1 VADAGKAEDPGR
13 EKTVTPNFSAHLSKI
28 LQHTALILAGHGS
41 TQNADSSRFTRETA
55 KRLGKRRIFK
65 EVRAGF
71 WKESPSF
78 QEVFHGLE
86 AKEAIVVPWFLTRG
100 YFVEKVLAE
109 QFASTPIPVRVV
121 EPIGSRPEIVDLVRA
136 RAERL
141 RRAQFKFK
149 FKLKKAIEGL
159 LGISKSD
166 RSPCTQEAG
175 RPLRGRP
182 SGVFPGS
189 FGFAVRETSLLLAS
203 HGTPLHKGSR
213 VAADGLA
220 EELGKDGYRVAKAMF
235 LEEEPKI
242 ADWRQVAAPEGPVM
256 VLPHFLAG
264 GLHGSE
270 DVPGL
275 LGIPHGREGW
285 HRVDGRW
292 IGYGAPIGQPEE
304 MESLILRMLGCED

>member
-1 VADAGKAEDPGR
+1 MVKFKE
-13 EKTVTPNFSAHLSKI
+13 
-28 LQHTALILAGHGS
+28 TALILAGHGS
-41 TQNADSSRFTRETA
+41 TKNRDSSRHTRETA
-55 KRLGKRRIFK
+55 KRLAKKGIFK

-78 QEVFHGLE
+78 QEVFLGLE

-109 QFASTPIPVRVV
+109 QFKETPIPTRIVD
-121 EPIGSRPEIVDLVRA
+121 PIGSRPEIIELMRGRA
-136 RAERL
+136 RRLAERSFTFTIT
-141 RRAQFKFK
+141 FKK
-149 FKLKKAIEGL
+149 FWKSL
-159 LGISKSD
+159 LGIS
-166 RSPCTQEAG
+166 QQ
-175 RPLRGRP
+175 
-182 SGVFPGS
+182 SGNGLKFEEV
-189 FGFAVRETSLLLAS
+189 SLLLAS

-213 VAADGLA
+213 TAADGLA
-220 EELGKDGYRVAKAMF
+220 DELGKDGYRVAKAMF

-275 LGIPHGREGW
+275 LGISHGREGW

-292 IGYGAPIGQPEE
+292 IGYGAPIGTPDE
-304 MESLILRMLGCED
+304 MAELILKMVGAED

>member
-1 VADAGKAEDPGR
+1 MVKFKE
-13 EKTVTPNFSAHLSKI
+13 
-28 LQHTALILAGHGS
+28 TALILAGHGS
-41 TQNADSSRFTRETA
+41 TKNADSSRHTRETA
-55 KRLGKRRIFK
+55 RRLQRRGIFK

-78 QEVFHGLE
+78 QEVFQGLQ

-109 QFASTPIPVRVV
+109 QFGSTPIPVRVV
-121 EPIGSRPEIVDLVRA
+121 EPIGSRAEIVGLMRA
-136 RAERL
+136 RAQRL
-141 RRAQFKFK
+141 AEGSFRFRFRFKR
-149 FKLKKAIEGL
+149 AIEGL
-159 LGISKSD
+159 LGIAKSEGD
-166 RSPCTQEAG
+166 G
-175 RPLRGRP
+175 RWEMEDGIKL
-182 SGVFPGS
+182 
-189 FGFAVRETSLLLAS
+189 EHTSLLLAS

-213 VAADGLA
+213 LAADGLA
-220 EELGKDGYRVAKAMF
+220 EELGKDGYRVARAMF

-242 ADWRQVAAPEGPVM
+242 ADWRQVAASEGPVM

-285 HRVDGRW
+285 HKVDGRW
-292 IGYGAPIGQPEE
+292 IGYGAPIGMPEE
-304 MESLILRMLGCED
+304 MTELILKMVEAEEEGLRD

>member
-1 VADAGKAEDPGR
+1 M
-13 EKTVTPNFSAHLSKI
+13 
-28 LQHTALILAGHGS
+28 ILAGHGS
-41 TQNADSSRFTRETA
+41 TKNRDSSRHTRETA
-55 KRLGKRRIFK
+55 KRLAKKGIFK

-78 QEVFHGLE
+78 QEVFHGLQ

-109 QFASTPIPVRVV
+109 QFGSTPIPVRVV
-121 EPIGSRPEIVDLVRA
+121 EPIGSRPEVVGLMRA
-136 RAERL
+136 RAQRLAERSFTFTF
-141 RRAQFKFK
+141 RFT
-149 FKLKKAIEGL
+149 KAIEGL
-159 LGISKSD
+159 LRISKSEGD
-166 RSPCTQEAG
+166 GRSKMEDGIKLQH
-175 RPLRGRP
+175 
-182 SGVFPGS
+182 
-189 FGFAVRETSLLLAS
+189 TSLLLAS

-220 EELGKDGYRVAKAMF
+220 QELGKDGYRVARAMF

-285 HRVDGRW
+285 HKVDGRW

-304 MESLILRMLGCED
+304 MTELVLKMVKEVVNVKVLS

>member
-1 VADAGKAEDPGR
+1 MKLKE
-13 EKTVTPNFSAHLSKI
+13 
-28 LQHTALILAGHGS
+28 TALILAGHGS
-41 TQNADSSRFTRETA
+41 TKNKDSSRHTRETA
-55 KRLGKRRIFK
+55 RRLQKRGIFK

-100 YFVEKVLAE
+100 YFVEKVLTE
-109 QFASTPIPVRVV
+109 QFKETPIPTKISD
-121 EPIGSRPEIVDLVRA
+121 PIGARPEIVHLMKQRAQRLRA
-136 RAERL
+136 RMKMKMKMKKWVSRIFGMGKKDEDGRSEMGDGLRL
-141 RRAQFKFK
+141 
-149 FKLKKAIEGL
+149 E
-159 LGISKSD
+159 
-166 RSPCTQEAG
+166 
-175 RPLRGRP
+175 
-182 SGVFPGS
+182 
-189 FGFAVRETSLLLAS
+189 ETSLLLAS

-285 HRVDGRW
+285 HRVEGRW
-292 IGYGAPIGQPEE
+292 IGYGAPIGTPEE
-304 MESLILRMLGCED
+304 MTELILKMVGGGDRD

>member
-1 VADAGKAEDPGR
+1 MKFKE
-13 EKTVTPNFSAHLSKI
+13 
-28 LQHTALILAGHGS
+28 TALILAGHGS
-41 TQNADSSRFTRETA
+41 TKNPDSSRHTRETA
-55 KRLGKRRIFK
+55 RRLQKRGIFK

-109 QFASTPIPVRVV
+109 QFGSTPIPVRISD
-121 EPIGSRPEIVDLVRA
+121 PIGARPEIVDLVRA

-141 RRAQFKFK
+141 ARAKFKFKFK
-149 FKLKKAIEGL
+149 FKLKRAIEGL
-159 LGISKSD
+159 LGIARPEED
-166 RSPCTQEAG
+166 G
-175 RPLRGRP
+175 RWEMGD
-182 SGVFPGS
+182 
-189 FGFAVRETSLLLAS
+189 GFKFEEMSLLLAS
-203 HGTPLHKGSR
+203 HGTPLHTGSR
-213 VAADGLA
+213 KAADGLA
-220 EELGKDGYRVAKAMF
+220 EELGKDGYRVARAMF

-270 DVPGL
+270 DVPGM

-285 HRVDGRW
+285 HKVDGRW
-292 IGYGAPIGQPEE
+292 IGYGAPIGQPDE
-304 MESLILRMLGCED
+304 MTELILKMVGADS

>member
-1 VADAGKAEDPGR
+1 VKFKE
-13 EKTVTPNFSAHLSKI
+13 
-28 LQHTALILAGHGS
+28 TALILAGHGS
-41 TQNADSSRFTRETA
+41 TKNRDSSRHTRETA
-55 KRLGKRRIFK
+55 KRLQRRRIFK

-78 QEVFHGLE
+78 QEVFHGLQ

-100 YFVEKVLAE
+100 YFVEKVLSE
-109 QFASTPIPVRVV
+109 QFAKTPIPCRIV
-121 EPIGSRPEIVDLVRA
+121 EPLGSRPEIVGLMKK

-141 RRAQFKFK
+141 RTRIRMRMRIRKWVSRIVGIGKQDGDRRWEMEDGV
-149 FKLKKAIEGL
+149 KLEH
-159 LGISKSD
+159 
-166 RSPCTQEAG
+166 
-175 RPLRGRP
+175 
-182 SGVFPGS
+182 
-189 FGFAVRETSLLLAS
+189 TSLLLAS

-220 EELGKDGYRVAKAMF
+220 EELGKDGYKVSRAMF

-264 GLHGSE
+264 GLHGAE

-285 HRVDGRW
+285 YEVDGRW
-292 IGYGAPIGQPEE
+292 VGYGAPIGQPEE
-304 MESLILRMLGCED
+304 MESLILKMVGAE

>member
-1 VADAGKAEDPGR
+1 MVKF
-13 EKTVTPNFSAHLSKI
+13 EK
-28 LQHTALILAGHGS
+28 TALILAGHGS
-41 TQNADSSRFTRETA
+41 TKNRDSSRHTRETA
-55 KRLGKRRIFK
+55 RRLQRRGIFK

-109 QFASTPIPVRVV
+109 QFKDTPIPTRIVD
-121 EPIGSRPEIVDLVRA
+121 PIGARPEIIDLVRA

-141 RRAQFKFK
+141 ARARFKFRFR
-149 FKLKKAIEGL
+149 FKRAIEGL
-159 LGISKSD
+159 LGIAKSD

-220 EELGKDGYRVAKAMF
+220 QELGKDGYRVARAMF

-242 ADWRQVAAPEGPVM
+242 AQSSRHTRETAKRQNNSN
-256 VLPHFLAG
+256 L
-264 GLHGSE
+264 
-270 DVPGL
+270 
-275 LGIPHGREGW
+275 R
-285 HRVDGRW
+285 DGQKDH
-292 IGYGAPIGQPEE
+292 P
-304 MESLILRMLGCED
+304 

>member
-1 VADAGKAEDPGR
+1 M
-13 EKTVTPNFSAHLSKI
+13 
-28 LQHTALILAGHGS
+28 
-41 TQNADSSRFTRETA
+41 
-55 KRLGKRRIFK
+55 
-65 EVRAGF
+65 
-71 WKESPSF
+71 
-78 QEVFHGLE
+78 
-86 AKEAIVVPWFLTRG
+86 
-100 YFVEKVLAE
+100 
-109 QFASTPIPVRVV
+109 
-121 EPIGSRPEIVDLVRA
+121 
-136 RAERL
+136 
-141 RRAQFKFK
+141 
-149 FKLKKAIEGL
+149 
-159 LGISKSD
+159 
-166 RSPCTQEAG
+166 
-175 RPLRGRP
+175 
-182 SGVFPGS
+182 
-189 FGFAVRETSLLLAS
+189 SLLLAS

-285 HRVDGRW
+285 HKVDGRW

-304 MESLILRMLGCED
+304 MTELVLKMVEEVVNVNVNVKVKVNGG

>member
-1 VADAGKAEDPGR
+1 LVKH
-13 EKTVTPNFSAHLSKI
+13 K
-28 LQHTALILAGHGS
+28 QTALILAGHGS
-41 TQNADSSRFTRETA
+41 TKNAQSSRHTRETA
-55 KRLGKRRIFK
+55 KRLQKIGIFK

-86 AKEAIVVPWFLTRG
+86 AKEAVVVPWFLTRG
-100 YFVEKVLAE
+100 YFVEKVLSE
-109 QFASTPIPVRVV
+109 QFSNTPIPTRILD
-121 EPIGSRPEIVDLVRA
+121 PIGARPEVLQLMKS
-136 RAERL
+136 RAEKL
-141 RRAQFKFK
+141 RSRIKIK
-149 FKLKKAIEGL
+149 IKIRKWVSRM
-159 LGISKSD
+159 LGIWHEGGD
-166 RSPCTQEAG
+166 GRSEMG
-175 RPLRGRP
+175 NGVRPE
-182 SGVFPGS
+182 
-189 FGFAVRETSLLLAS
+189 ETSLLLAS

-213 VAADGLA
+213 VAADRLA
-220 EELGKDGYRVAKAMF
+220 EELGKDGYRISKAMF

-242 ADWRQVAAPEGPVM
+242 ADWRNVAAPEGPVM

-292 IGYGAPIGQPEE
+292 IGYGAPIGTPEE
-304 MESLILRMLGCED
+304 MTELILKMVGAEAD

>member
-1 VADAGKAEDPGR
+1 M
-13 EKTVTPNFSAHLSKI
+13 
-28 LQHTALILAGHGS
+28 
-41 TQNADSSRFTRETA
+41 
-55 KRLGKRRIFK
+55 
-65 EVRAGF
+65 
-71 WKESPSF
+71 
-78 QEVFHGLE
+78 
-86 AKEAIVVPWFLTRG
+86 
-100 YFVEKVLAE
+100 EKVLVE
-109 QFASTPIPVRVV
+109 QFKDTPIPVKISD
-121 EPIGSRPEIVDLVRA
+121 PIGARPEVLQLMKK
-136 RAERL
+136 RAEMLRTRIRMRMRIREIIDLLTGKHRVRL
-141 RRAQFKFK
+141 
-149 FKLKKAIEGL
+149 E
-159 LGISKSD
+159 
-166 RSPCTQEAG
+166 
-175 RPLRGRP
+175 
-182 SGVFPGS
+182 
-189 FGFAVRETSLLLAS
+189 ETTLLLAS

-292 IGYGAPIGQPEE
+292 IGYGAPIGMPEE
-304 MESLILRMLGCED
+304 MEELILKMVYKKPNSVYLTIPRYSPRPVNKNNLAQMNRMIYGMCF

>member
-1 VADAGKAEDPGR
+1 MKLKD
-13 EKTVTPNFSAHLSKI
+13 
-28 LQHTALILAGHGS
+28 TALILAGHGS
-41 TQNADSSRFTRETA
+41 TKNKDSSRHTRETA
-55 KRLGKRRIFK
+55 RRLQKRGIFK

-78 QEVFHGLE
+78 QEVFHGLG

-109 QFASTPIPVRVV
+109 QFADTPIPVRIVD
-121 EPIGSRPEIVDLVRA
+121 PIGARPEIVDLVRA

-141 RRAQFKFK
+141 FAAQLKFK
-149 FKLKKAIEGL
+149 FKLKRFLEGL
-159 LGISKSD
+159 RGISKSMG
-166 RSPCTQEAG
+166 AG
-175 RPLRGRP
+175 FSL
-182 SGVFPGS
+182 V
-189 FGFAVRETSLLLAS
+189 ETSLLLAS
-203 HGTPLHKGSR
+203 HGTPLHTGSR
-213 VAADGLA
+213 KAADGLA
-220 EELGKDGYRVAKAMF
+220 EALGKDGYRVAKAMF

-242 ADWRQVAAPEGPVM
+242 ADWRKVAAPEGPVM

-285 HRVDGRW
+285 HRVEGRW
-292 IGYGAPIGQPEE
+292 IGYGAPIGTPAE
-304 MESLILRMLGCED
+304 MENLILKILKPMSPA

>member
-1 VADAGKAEDPGR
+1 
-13 EKTVTPNFSAHLSKI
+13 
-28 LQHTALILAGHGS
+28 
-41 TQNADSSRFTRETA
+41 
-55 KRLGKRRIFK
+55 
-65 EVRAGF
+65 VRAGF

-78 QEVFHGLE
+78 QEVFHGLQ
-86 AKEAIVVPWFLTRG
+86 AREAIVVPWFLTRG

-109 QFASTPIPVRVV
+109 QFSNTPVPTRISD
-121 EPIGSRPEIVDLVRA
+121 PIGARAEIVDLVRA

-141 RRAQFKFK
+141 ARAQFKFK
-149 FKLKKAIEGL
+149 FKFKRAIEGL
-159 LGISKSD
+159 LGIARPEED
-166 RSPCTQEAG
+166 G
-175 RPLRGRP
+175 RWEMGD
-182 SGVFPGS
+182 
-189 FGFAVRETSLLLAS
+189 GFKFEEMSLLLAS

-213 VAADGLA
+213 LAADGLA
-220 EELGKDGYRVAKAMF
+220 EELKKDGYKISRAMF

-285 HRVDGRW
+285 HKVDGRW

-304 MESLILRMLGCED
+304 MTELILKMLGVDS

>member
-1 VADAGKAEDPGR
+1 MKFKE
-13 EKTVTPNFSAHLSKI
+13 
-28 LQHTALILAGHGS
+28 TALILAGHGS
-41 TQNADSSRFTRETA
+41 TKNAQSSRHTRETA
-55 KRLGKRRIFK
+55 KRLAKKGIFK

-109 QFASTPIPVRVV
+109 QFASTPIPVRIV

-141 RRAQFKFK
+141 RGRIRMRIRIKE
-149 FKLKKAIEGL
+149 IIDL
-159 LGISKSD
+159 LTGKH
-166 RSPCTQEAG
+166 R
-175 RPLRGRP
+175 
-182 SGVFPGS
+182 
-189 FGFAVRETSLLLAS
+189 VRLEEISLLLAS

-213 VAADGLA
+213 TAADGLA
-220 EELGKDGYRVAKAMF
+220 EELGKDGYRVARAMF

-285 HRVDGRW
+285 HKVDGRW

-304 MESLILRMLGCED
+304 MTELVLKMVEEVVNVNVKVNGGRGYGLQADR

>member
-1 VADAGKAEDPGR
+1 MMKFKE
-13 EKTVTPNFSAHLSKI
+13 
-28 LQHTALILAGHGS
+28 TALILAGHGS
-41 TQNADSSRFTRETA
+41 TKNAQSSRHTRETA
-55 KRLGKRRIFK
+55 KRLAKKGIFK

-78 QEVFHGLE
+78 QEVFHGLQ

-109 QFASTPIPVRVV
+109 QFGSTPIPVRVV
-121 EPIGSRPEIVDLVRA
+121 EPIGARPEIVDLVRA

-141 RRAQFKFK
+141 RREQFKFK
-149 FKLKKAIEGL
+149 FKLKKAIEGI
-159 LGISKSD
+159 LGIPKSVGD
-166 RSPCTQEAG
+166 GIKLEQ
-175 RPLRGRP
+175 
-182 SGVFPGS
+182 
-189 FGFAVRETSLLLAS
+189 TSLLLAS

-220 EELGKDGYRVAKAMF
+220 QELGKDGYRVARAMF

-285 HRVDGRW
+285 HKVDGRW

-304 MESLILRMLGCED
+304 MTELVLKMVEEVVNVNVNVKVKVKVNGG

>member
-1 VADAGKAEDPGR
+1 M
-13 EKTVTPNFSAHLSKI
+13 NFRN
-28 LQHTALILAGHGS
+28 TALILAGHGS
-41 TQNADSSRFTRETA
+41 TKNSDSSRHTRETA
-55 KRLGKRRIFK
+55 RRLQKRGMFK

-71 WKESPSF
+71 WKENPSF
-78 QEVFHGLE
+78 QEVFQGLQAEE
-86 AKEAIVVPWFLTRG
+86 AVVVPWFLTRG
-100 YFVEKVLAE
+100 YFVEKVLTE
-109 QFASTPIPVRVV
+109 QFSDTPIPCRIV
-121 EPIGSRPEIVDLVRA
+121 EPLGSRPEIVRLIKK

-141 RRAQFKFK
+141 RGFSLTFRFTLAKSIKTLLGASWQSRNEF
-149 FKLKKAIEGL
+149 AIE
-159 LGISKSD
+159 
-166 RSPCTQEAG
+166 Q
-175 RPLRGRP
+175 
-182 SGVFPGS
+182 
-189 FGFAVRETSLLLAS
+189 TSLLLAS

-220 EELGKDGYRVAKAMF
+220 EELAKDGYRVSKAMF

-275 LGIPHGREGW
+275 LGIPSGKEGW
-285 HRVDGRW
+285 YKVEGRM

-304 MESLILRMLGCED
+304 MTELILKMVEAEEQIGVSR

>member
-1 VADAGKAEDPGR
+1 MKLKD
-13 EKTVTPNFSAHLSKI
+13 
-28 LQHTALILAGHGS
+28 TALILAGHGS
-41 TQNADSSRFTRETA
+41 TKNKDSSRHTRETA
-55 KRLGKRRIFK
+55 KRLQKRGIFK

-71 WKESPSF
+71 WKENPSF

-100 YFVEKVLAE
+100 YFVEKVLSE
-109 QFASTPIPVRVV
+109 QFADTPIPTRIV
-121 EPIGSRPEIVDLVRA
+121 EPLGSRPEVLQLMKK

-141 RRAQFKFK
+141 RTRIRIRIRIK
-149 FKLKKAIEGL
+149 KLFDSL
-159 LGISKSD
+159 LRKSRPEED
-166 RSPCTQEAG
+166 RRWEMG
-175 RPLRGRP
+175 D
-182 SGVFPGS
+182 GVKL
-189 FGFAVRETSLLLAS
+189 EHISLLLAS

-220 EELGKDGYRVAKAMF
+220 KELGKDGYKVSRAMF

-285 HRVDGRW
+285 HEVDGRW
-292 IGYGAPIGQPEE
+292 VGYGAPIGTPEE
-304 MESLILRMLGCED
+304 MEDLILKMLGAGLD

>member
-1 VADAGKAEDPGR
+1 MKFRD
-13 EKTVTPNFSAHLSKI
+13 
-28 LQHTALILAGHGS
+28 TALILAGHGS
-41 TQNADSSRFTRETA
+41 TKNRDSSRHTRETA
-55 KRLGKRRIFK
+55 RRLQKRGIFR

-78 QEVFHGLE
+78 QEVFQGLE

-109 QFASTPIPVRVV
+109 QFSNTPIPTRISD
-121 EPIGSRPEIVDLVRA
+121 PIGA
-136 RAERL
+136 RAEIVGLMRSRARRL
-141 RRAQFKFK
+141 AQRPFTFTITFK
-149 FKLKKAIEGL
+149 KLWKSL
-159 LGISKSD
+159 LGIS
-166 RSPCTQEAG
+166 QQ
-175 RPLRGRP
+175 
-182 SGVFPGS
+182 SGNGLKF
-189 FGFAVRETSLLLAS
+189 EEMSLLLAS

-213 VAADGLA
+213 LAADGLA
-220 EELGKDGYRVAKAMF
+220 EELGRDGYRVAKAMF

-242 ADWRQVAAPEGPVM
+242 ADWRQVAAPEGPVI

-275 LGIPHGREGW
+275 LGIPSGKEGW
-285 HRVDGRW
+285 HKVDGRW

-304 MESLILRMLGCED
+304 MEELILKMVGADR

>member
-1 VADAGKAEDPGR
+1 M
-13 EKTVTPNFSAHLSKI
+13 
-28 LQHTALILAGHGS
+28 Q
-41 TQNADSSRFTRETA
+41 
-55 KRLGKRRIFK
+55 KRGIFK

-109 QFASTPIPVRVV
+109 QFKDTPIPSRILD
-121 EPIGSRPEIVDLVRA
+121 PIGARPEIFDLVRA

-149 FKLKKAIEGL
+149 LKLKKAIEGL
-159 LGISKSD
+159 LGVSKLTAAPA
-166 RSPCTQEAG
+166 RRGWARAFARGWFARFFPSPSE
-175 RPLRGRP
+175 
-182 SGVFPGS
+182 V
-189 FGFAVRETSLLLAS
+189 AVGETSLLLAS

-213 VAADGLA
+213 TAADGLA
-220 EELGKDGYRVAKAMF
+220 EELGKDGYRVARAMF

-242 ADWRQVAAPEGPVM
+242 ADWRQVAAAEGPVM

-264 GLHGSE
+264 GQSS
-270 DVPGL
+270 
-275 LGIPHGREGW
+275 W
-285 HRVDGRW
+285 
-292 IGYGAPIGQPEE
+292 
-304 MESLILRMLGCED
+304 

>member
-1 VADAGKAEDPGR
+1 VKF
-13 EKTVTPNFSAHLSKI
+13 K
-28 LQHTALILAGHGS
+28 QTALILAGHGS
-41 TQNADSSRFTRETA
+41 TQNRDSSRFTRETA
-55 KRLGKRRIFK
+55 RRLQKRGIFK

-86 AKEAIVVPWFLTRG
+86 AEEALVVPWFLTRG

-109 QFASTPIPVRVV
+109 QFSNTPIPTRIVD
-121 EPIGSRPEIVDLVRA
+121 PIGARPEILHLMKQ

-141 RRAQFKFK
+141 HSRMKMKMKIKNWVSQIFGMGQGD
-149 FKLKKAIEGL
+149 EV
-159 LGISKSD
+159 GI
-166 RSPCTQEAG
+166 RLEHA
-175 RPLRGRP
+175 
-182 SGVFPGS
+182 
-189 FGFAVRETSLLLAS
+189 SLLLAS

-213 VAADGLA
+213 VAADTLA

-270 DVPGL
+270 DVPKL
-275 LGIPHGREGW
+275 LGIPSGKEGW
-285 HRVDGRW
+285 HWVDGRW
-292 IGYGAPIGQPEE
+292 IGYGAPIGQPAE
-304 MESLILRMLGCED
+304 MTELILKMVEEVVNVNVKVKGVGS

>member
-1 VADAGKAEDPGR
+1 MFKD
-13 EKTVTPNFSAHLSKI
+13 
-28 LQHTALILAGHGS
+28 TALILAGHGS
-41 TQNADSSRFTRETA
+41 TKNKDSSRHTRETA
-55 KRLGKRRIFK
+55 KRLQRRGIFK

-71 WKESPSF
+71 WKETPSF

-100 YFVEKVLAE
+100 YFVEKVLSE
-109 QFASTPIPVRVV
+109 QFASPPIPCRIV
-121 EPIGSRPEIVDLVRA
+121 EPLGSRMEILDLVRA

-141 RRAQFKFK
+141 FRRRIKMK
-149 FKLKKAIEGL
+149 IKIKKWVSRV
-159 LGISKSD
+159 LGIGSKGGD
-166 RSPCTQEAG
+166 
-175 RPLRGRP
+175 
-182 SGVFPGS
+182 GV
-189 FGFAVRETSLLLAS
+189 RLEETSLLLAS

-213 VAADGLA
+213 VAADTLA
-220 EELGKDGYRVAKAMF
+220 EELGKDGYRVSRAMF

-292 IGYGAPIGQPEE
+292 IGYGAPIGMPEE
-304 MESLILRMLGCED
+304 MTELILRMVEEVVNVNVKVNEG

>member
-1 VADAGKAEDPGR
+1 MKFKD
-13 EKTVTPNFSAHLSKI
+13 
-28 LQHTALILAGHGS
+28 TALILAGHGS
-41 TQNADSSRFTRETA
+41 TKNRDSSRHTRETA
-55 KRLGKRRIFK
+55 RRLQRRGIFK

-78 QEVFHGLE
+78 QEVFHGLQ
-86 AKEAIVVPWFLTRG
+86 AREAIVVPWFLTRG

-109 QFASTPIPVRVV
+109 QFSNTPVPTRISD
-121 EPIGSRPEIVDLVRA
+121 PIGARAEIVDLVRA

-141 RRAQFKFK
+141 ARAQFKFK
-149 FKLKKAIEGL
+149 FKFKRAIEGL
-159 LGISKSD
+159 LGIARPEED
-166 RSPCTQEAG
+166 G
-175 RPLRGRP
+175 RWEMGD
-182 SGVFPGS
+182 
-189 FGFAVRETSLLLAS
+189 GFKFEEMSLLLAS

-213 VAADGLA
+213 LAADGLA
-220 EELGKDGYRVAKAMF
+220 EELKKDGYKISRAMF

-285 HRVDGRW
+285 HKVDGRW

-304 MESLILRMLGCED
+304 MTELILKMLGVDS

>member
-1 VADAGKAEDPGR
+1 MKFKE
-13 EKTVTPNFSAHLSKI
+13 
-28 LQHTALILAGHGS
+28 TALILAGHGS
-41 TQNADSSRFTRETA
+41 TKNRDSSRHTRETA
-55 KRLGKRRIFK
+55 RRLHKRGIFK

-86 AKEAIVVPWFLTRG
+86 AKDAIVVPWFLTRG
-100 YFVEKVLAE
+100 YFVEKVLSE
-109 QFASTPIPVRVV
+109 QFSATPIPCRIV
-121 EPIGSRPEIVDLVRA
+121 EPLGSRPEIVRLIKK
-136 RAERL
+136 RAEKL
-141 RRAQFKFK
+141 RTRIRMRMRIRKWVSRIVGIGKQDGDRRWEMEDGI
-149 FKLKKAIEGL
+149 KLEH
-159 LGISKSD
+159 
-166 RSPCTQEAG
+166 
-175 RPLRGRP
+175 
-182 SGVFPGS
+182 
-189 FGFAVRETSLLLAS
+189 TSLLVAS

-213 VAADGLA
+213 VAADTLA
-220 EELGKDGYRVAKAMF
+220 AELGKDGYRVSRAMF

-292 IGYGAPIGQPEE
+292 IGYGAPIGTPEE
-304 MESLILRMLGCED
+304 MEELILKMLGAALD